1 MGCQLE
7 STPQNKPL
15 VYCIVYQFIGIELF
29 FMLWNRYFLCIYKM
43 YLHYV
48 VFAFG
53 LNIDHKF
60 FNLSVAVLKL
70 VSAIF
75 YQFFIFSPND
85 SPSDSMK
92 NVFISS
98 KKFFSF
104 SRFQI
109 FVIFS
114 VLSTLSRFKRMKEC
128 GIIYDVINCLA

>member
-92 NVFISS
+92 NVLFQLKSS
-98 KKFFSF
+98 FRSRDFKFLWFFPSF
-104 SRFQI
+104 P
-109 FVIFS
+109 
-114 VLSTLSRFKRMKEC
+114 LSRFKRMKEC